1 MGKDQDEIARE
12 SNGARLPRDPEALER
27 AIEKRREHLAATVN
41 ELVVRAHPKEV
52 ARRSARS
59 ARHGLRGA
67 AFTPEGHLRYERLAA
82 VLAVVLVL
90 SGLVTWRKRRSG

>member
-1 MGKDQDEIARE
+1 VSKDQDEIARGN
-12 SNGARLPRDPEALER
+12 NGTQLPRDPEALER

-41 ELVVRAHPKEV
+41 ELLVRARPKEV

-67 AFTPEGHLRYERLAA
+67 AFTSEGHLRYERLAA
-82 VLAVVLVL
+82 VLAAVLVL
-90 SGLVTWRKRRSG
+90 SGLVTWRRRRSG

>member
-1 MGKDQDEIARE
+1 VLAKDQEVARD
-12 SNGARLPRDPEALER
+12 GAALPRDPDEIER
-27 AIEKRREHLAATVN
+27 AIERRREHLAATVN

-59 ARHGLRGA
+59 ARHGLRDA
-67 AFTPEGHLRYERLAA
+67 AFTADGRLRYERLAA

-90 SGLVTWRKRRSG
+90 SGLATWRRRRSH